1 MIIIWCAASTLVAMS
16 ANLNETAW
24 CSMIGLPNVVRIW
37 TYSIP
42 SSNGTAPSLIASL
55 MCPAFRGLELLES
68 HATWMVRFIFSYS
81 FGVSIPRAL

>member
-1 MIIIWCAASTLVAMS
+1 MA
-16 ANLNETAW
+16 
-24 CSMIGLPNVVRIW
+24 VRVQIKSQKI
-37 TYSIP
+37 TPPFGTDP
-42 SSNGTAPSLIASL
+42 SSVDGL

>member
-1 MIIIWCAASTLVAMS
+1 MQHKSQKITPPFG
-16 ANLNETAW
+16 TD
-24 CSMIGLPNVVRIW
+24 
-37 TYSIP
+37 P
-42 SSNGTAPSLIASL
+42 SSVDGL

>member
-1 MIIIWCAASTLVAMS
+1 MGVTWVPAGTVATEPITVTRSRFLVRVTES
-16 ANLNETAW
+16 
-24 CSMIGLPNVVRIW
+24 CV
-37 TYSIP
+37 
-42 SSNGTAPSLIASL
+42 